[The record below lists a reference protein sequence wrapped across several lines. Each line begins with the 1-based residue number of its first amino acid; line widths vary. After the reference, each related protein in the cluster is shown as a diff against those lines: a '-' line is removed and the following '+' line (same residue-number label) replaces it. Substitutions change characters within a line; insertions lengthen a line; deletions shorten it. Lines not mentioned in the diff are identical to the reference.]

1 MLEDSAPSTMRKTR
15 SDGQRN
21 RALILEA
28 ANRILS
34 EKGVAASLE
43 EIAQA
48 AGVGNGTL
56 YRHFPNRAALVEA
69 VCREDTRELVKAASF
84 FAETLAPLE
93 ALRSW
98 MTAFVDYIATKQ
110 IIAEAVSALVSPSSA
125 ITGSSGADVR
135 AALTALFE
143 NAVAA
148 KCVRPDFDPL
158 DLMRAVAGV
167 AAIAS
172 DRDWERNA
180 KKLVFVLIA
189 GLRTT

>member
-1 MLEDSAPSTMRKTR
+1 MRKTR

-34 EKGVAASLE
+34 EKGVAASLD

-69 VCREDTRELVKAASF
+69 VCREDTRELVEAAAF

-110 IIAEAVSALVSPSSA
+110 IVAEAVSALVSPTSA

-135 AALTALFE
+135 AALTALFK

-172 DRDWERNA
+172 HGDWERNA

-189 GLRTT
+189 GLRIT

>member
-1 MLEDSAPSTMRKTR
+1 MEDSAPPTMRKTR

-34 EKGVAASLE
+34 EKGVAASLD

-56 YRHFPNRAALVEA
+56 YRHFSNRAALVEA
-69 VCREDTRELVKAASF
+69 VCREDTRELVEAASF
-84 FAETLAPLE
+84 FAATLAPLE

-110 IIAEAVSALVSPSSA
+110 IVAEAVSALVSPSSP

-135 AALTALFE
+135 AALTELFE

-167 AAIAS
+167 AAIAAHGE
-172 DRDWERNA
+172 WERNA